1 MNTNF
6 IKDSKECEILINT
19 THICNLKCRYCFV
32 DDGLRNFE
40 GNSPMLKMDKETQNA
55 FLSFIESYC
64 KSFGQV
70 TLHFYG
76 GEPFLHFDA
85 MKYIAEKAK
94 ASNALAA
101 KIHFAV
107 TTNGTLIDKKTAEF
121 LDSLRFSVLVS
132 CDGPPETH
140 DKMRLTKTGEPTSQK
155 VLKTI
160 HTLKSYKGIKLGLS
174 AVIHRE
180 NRLAT
185 TYRFLKSF
193 SPDFIKAEY
202 IRMRSGHPMD
212 LDEEDKRKYFEDL
225 KFIANEVISQ
235 LLKGKP
241 PTDYRFNS
249 RVLQMWRG
257 GIKRKEFCG
266 AGSSVLGIA
275 ANGDIFPCTL
285 LIGEKDCYLGNV
297 RTGISPNA
305 VREFKNWHSFTGKK
319 PCKECWARY
328 YCGGGCA
335 AMWKTKGRGFC
346 EYIKNEIDLSF
357 YIYNSVT
364 EVNPEAFAL
373 MVSKEFYE
381 KLTTIINNFPVPT
394 HEETI

>member
-6 IKDSKECEILINT
+6 IEESKECEILINT
-19 THICNLKCRYCFV
+19 THICNLKCGYCFV
-32 DDGLRNFE
+32 DEGLRNFE
-40 GNSPMLKMDKETQNA
+40 GNIPALKMDRDTQNA

-64 KSFGQV
+64 KSFDRV

-94 ASNALAA
+94 ASNGIGA
-101 KIHFAV
+101 KINFAV
-107 TTNGTLIDKKTAEF
+107 TTNGTLIDKNIAEF
-121 LDSLRFSVLVS
+121 LDSLKFSVLVS
-132 CDGPPETH
+132 CDGPPEIH
-140 DKMRLTKTGEPTSQK
+140 DKMRLTKTGKPTSHK
-155 VLKTI
+155 VLETI

-174 AVIHRE
+174 AVIHKQ
-180 NRLAT
+180 NRLVTA
-185 TYRFLKSF
+185 YRFLKFF

-202 IRMRSGHPMD
+202 IRMGSGHPMD

-225 KFIANEVISQ
+225 KIIANDVITQ
-235 LLKGKP
+235 LMEGQC

-297 RTGISPNA
+297 RTGISPRA
-305 VREFKNWHSFTGKK
+305 VRQFKSWHSFTGK
-319 PCKECWARY
+319 PACKECGDRY

-346 EYIKNEIDLSF
+346 EYIRNEINLSF
-357 YIYNSVT
+357 YIYKYIA
-364 EVNPEAFAL
+364 EVKPEAFAL

-381 KLTTIINNFPVPT
+381 KLATIINNFQVPT